1 MDRPDAGGAE
11 RAMAKRRM
19 RRRWLELAAALA
31 TSGIAAGAWGGPFTG
46 NSSLIL
52 GGLPPV
58 GVDGAGNGSSTAA
71 GVTVPASVFVA
82 TTSVPVTGPFFT
94 ALRLTAANGSGA
106 FTGAT
111 LHGPMA
117 VRGSAKLMR
126 AGVTAFTIPLTIG
139 GTRGVGLGG
148 APLQAG
154 AGTTAITLSAGEW
167 SSGLVQVTG
176 IGTPNNLQ
184 TVSFTG
190 SDQRTPLGAG
200 MLTLVTP
207 MRISNPVL
215 GSFAGFGVLRLVFAP
230 EPSSLALLLAGLALG
245 LMAARRAARAR

>member
-1 MDRPDAGGAE
+1 
-11 RAMAKRRM
+11 MAKRRM
-19 RRRWLELAAALA
+19 RRRWLGLVAALA
-31 TSGIAAGAWGGPFTG
+31 MTLIAAGASAGPFTG
-46 NSSLIL
+46 NLSVIF

-58 GVDGAGNGSSTAA
+58 GVDGAGTGGSTAA
-71 GVTVPASVFVA
+71 GVTVPASVFSA
-82 TTSVPVTGPFFT
+82 TTSVTVPGPLVT
-94 ALRLTAANGSGA
+94 AVRLTAANDSGA

-117 VRGSAKLMR
+117 IRGSARLMN
-126 AGVTAFTIPLTIG
+126 GGLTAFTIPLTIG

-148 APLQAG
+148 APLQVGSG
-154 AGTTAITLSAGEW
+154 ATAITVSAGTW
-167 SSGLVQVTG
+167 SAGLVQVTG

-190 SDQRTPLGAG
+190 SDQRTAMGAG
-200 MLTLVTP
+200 ALTLVTP

-230 EPSSLALLLAGLALG
+230 EPSSLALLVTAALLG
-245 LMAARRAARAR
+245 LTGVRRARRG